1 MATSS
6 RPLEAESSNLAVASR
21 SAPES
26 TACPAIERFAARLAG
41 QIVPRF
47 EIELPD
53 GTVHAPGGP
62 DKPAG
67 DRAEHVRFRLRAR
80 NRSGL
85 DALLSFDEA
94 RTAEAFINGDLD
106 VVGDF
111 LAALDLR
118 RFFSDRHPLWS
129 AWRFVPPL
137 LYGQVR
143 TDRKSIPRHYDY
155 GNDFYFA
162 FLDKTVRL
170 YSQALYR
177 SETETLEQ
185 AAANKL
191 DYIVKACRLRPGS
204 RVLDVGA
211 GWGSFALY
219 AGARGVNVTMLTLAE
234 HQAKYLRELSQA
246 GTAAGR
252 LDVVRED
259 IYAYQSSDRYDAIVL
274 LGVMEHLPDY
284 RRLMARFDELVKP
297 NGFVYMD
304 FSAIRKKFNIS
315 SFAYRHV
322 FPGNHSPVVLPDLLE
337 AVNRSS
343 FEAVGVHND
352 RHSYYLTLQAW
363 ARNLEAA
370 RDELVQKVGQRTFRL
385 FQMYLWGTAHDLG
398 RTGALE
404 SYRVVLRKSIGS
416 ESVCVGL
423 AEGGDQDR

>member
-1 MATSS
+1 MATDSE
-6 RPLEAESSNLAVASR
+6 RLEAESSGLAVGSL

-26 TACPAIERFAARLAG
+26 KAGRAPIERFAARLAG
-41 QIVPRF
+41 EIVPRF

-53 GTVHAPGGP
+53 GRIHTLGGSHEP
-62 DKPAG
+62 TMG
-67 DRAEHVRFRLRAR
+67 DRAEPVRFRLRAR
-80 NRSGL
+80 NRRGL

-106 VVGDF
+106 VIGDF

-118 RFFSDRHPLWS
+118 RFFSDRHPFWS
-129 AWRFVPPL
+129 AWRFVLPL
-137 LYGQVR
+137 LYGQVKI
-143 TDRKSIPRHYDY
+143 DRESIPRHYDN

-162 FLDKTVRL
+162 FLDKSVRL

-185 AAANKL
+185 AAGNKL
-191 DYIVKACRLRPGS
+191 DYIVKACRLRPDS
-204 RVLDVGA
+204 HVLDVGA
-211 GWGSFALY
+211 GWGSFASY
-219 AGARGVNVTMLTLAE
+219 AAARGINVTMLTLAE
-234 HQAKYLRELSQA
+234 RQAEYLRELSQA
-246 GTAAGR
+246 GTRPGR
-252 LDVVRED
+252 LDVIREN
-259 IYAYQSSDRYDAIVL
+259 IYTYQTSDRYDTIVL

-322 FPGNHSPVVLPDLLE
+322 FPGNHSPVVLPDLLD

-343 FEAVGVHND
+343 FEPIGVHND
-352 RHSYYLTLQAW
+352 RHSYCLTLQAW

-370 RDELVQKVGQRTFRL
+370 RDELVQQFGQRTFRI
-385 FQMYLWGTAHDLG
+385 FQMYLWGTAHDLW
-398 RTGALE
+398 TGALE
-404 SYRVVLRKSIGS
+404 SYRVVLQKSSAS
-416 ESVCVGL
+416 ESARVGL
-423 AEGGDQDR
+423 TEEC